1 MRRAVDTRMAAVEPL
16 ANTPLIDLRGSAL
29 DRRTLRARLPR
40 ASAEQNAPLEAVRP
54 LLDDIHARGRAA
66 VVDATARFDGVDLT
80 SFRVPTEAMAHA
92 ARDLDPAVRAG
103 LEEAIR
109 RVRAVSAAEVP
120 APRTTTVADGATI
133 TTRHL
138 PAERVGLY
146 VPGGLAVYPSS
157 VVMNTVPAQE
167 AGVSSIAIASPPQ
180 RETGLPHPTVLAAA
194 HLLGVDEVW
203 AIGGAQ
209 AIGAFAYG
217 FADACGAA
225 GTREALEPV
234 DIITG
239 PGNAYV
245 ATAKALVRDRVGIDA
260 VAGPTEIIVVADS
273 HADPVLVAA
282 DLISQA
288 EHDPMAAAVLVTDSP
303 ALARA
308 VDDELGVRAAA
319 AEHAERIR
327 ESLRGAQ
334 SGVVLVDSLDA
345 AVAAANAYAGE
356 HVELHVEDPRAVASR
371 IVNGGAVFVGPHTPV
386 ALGDYLAGSNHVLPT
401 MGTAAFGDCLS
412 VHAFL
417 RVSQVVEYTRSALAE
432 VADHIT
438 ALAAAERLPAHGESI
453 RVRFDDRG
461 QEG

>member
-1 MRRAVDTRMAAVEPL
+1 MVAVESF
-16 ANTPLIDLRGSAL
+16 ANIPLIDLRGSAL
-29 DRRTLRARLPR
+29 DRRTLRTRLPR
-40 ASAEQNAPLEAVRP
+40 ASAEQNAPLDAVRP
-54 LLDDIHARGRAA
+54 LLDDIRERGRVA
-66 VVDATARFDGVDLT
+66 VAEATARFDGVDLET
-80 SFRVPTEAMAHA
+80 FRVPADALASAAHELA
-92 ARDLDPAVRAG
+92 PAVRAG
-103 LEEAIR
+103 LDEAIR
-109 RVRAVSAAEVP
+109 RVRAVSAAELP

-138 PAERVGLY
+138 PADRVGLY

-167 AGVSSIAIASPPQ
+167 AGVTSIAIASPPQ
-180 RETGLPHPTVLAAA
+180 RDTGLPHPTVLAAA
-194 HLLGVDEVW
+194 HLLGVEEVW

-217 FADACGAA
+217 FADVDGSI
-225 GTREALEPV
+225 GTAETLEPV

-260 VAGPTEIIVVADS
+260 VAGPTEIIVVADA
-273 HADPVLVAA
+273 HADPVFVAA

-288 EHDPMAAAVLVTDSP
+288 EHDPLAAAVLVTDSLE
-303 ALARA
+303 LARA
-308 VDDELGVRAAA
+308 VDDELGVRTAR
-319 AEHAERIR
+319 AEHAERIAQ
-327 ESLRGAQ
+327 SLSGAQ
-334 SGVVLVDSLDA
+334 SGVVLVDSPDA

-356 HVELHVEDPRAVASR
+356 HVELHVIDPQAMAAR
-371 IVNGGAVFVGPHTPV
+371 ILNGGAVFVGPHTPV
-386 ALGDYLAGSNHVLPT
+386 ALGDYIAGSNHVLPT

-417 RVSQVVEYTRSALAE
+417 RVSQVVEYTRDALAE
-432 VADHIT
+432 VADHVT
-438 ALAAAERLPAHGESI
+438 ALAAAERLPAHAESI
-453 RVRFDDRG
+453 SVRFDGRG

>member
-1 MRRAVDTRMAAVEPL
+1 MDVVDTLE
-16 ANTPLIDLRGSAL
+16 NIPLIDLRGTAL
-29 DRRTLRARLPR
+29 DRRTLRTRLPR
-40 ASAEQNAPLEAVRP
+40 ATAEQNAPLEAVRP
-54 LLDDIHARGRAA
+54 LLDDIRERGRAA
-66 VVDATARFDGVDLT
+66 ITEATARFDGVT
-80 SFRVPTEAMAHA
+80 TGTFRVPADALA
-92 ARDLDPAVRAG
+92 ASAEGLDPAVRAG

-109 RVRAVSAAEVP
+109 RVRTVSAAEVP
-120 APRTTTVADGATI
+120 APRTTAVADGASV

-167 AGVSSIAIASPPQ
+167 AGVRSIAIASPPQ
-180 RETGLPHPTVLAAA
+180 KDTGLPHPTVLAAA

-209 AIGAFAYG
+209 AIGAFAFG
-217 FADACGAA
+217 FADADGEL
-225 GTREALEPV
+225 GGEEAMEPV

-245 ATAKALVRDRVGIDA
+245 ATAKSLVRDRVGIDA
-260 VAGPTEIIVVADS
+260 VAGPTEIIVLADET
-273 HADPVLVAA
+273 ADPVYIAA

-288 EHDPMAAAVLVTDSP
+288 EHDPLAAAVLVTDSP
-303 ALARA
+303 TLARA
-308 VDDELGVRAAA
+308 VDVQLGRRAAA
-319 AEHAERIR
+319 AEHAERIAT
-327 ESLRGAQ
+327 SLSGPQ
-334 SGVVLVDSLDA
+334 SGIVLVDSPDA
-345 AVAAANAYAGE
+345 GVAVVNAYAGE
-356 HVELHVEDPRAVASR
+356 HVELHVADAQAAAGR

-386 ALGDYLAGSNHVLPT
+386 ALGDYIAGSNHVLPT

-417 RVSQVVEYTRSALAE
+417 RVSQVVEYTRDALAE

-438 ALAAAERLPAHGESI
+438 ALASAERLPAHGESI
-453 RVRFDDRG
+453 SVRFADEAR
-461 QEG
+461 EG